1 MIDDS
6 NRAYFRPRASS
17 YQLEELKES
26 GAFYEDRDVVVDGNL
41 VSSWEEAFAPLHSNF
56 YVS

>member
-1 MIDDS
+1 LTH
-6 NRAYFRPRASS
+6 PRASS

-41 VSSWEEAFAPLHSNF
+41 VGSRQEAFAPLHSNF
-56 YVS
+56 IVS